1 MKHLSLILLLI
12 AVTCV
17 TGAGQSP
24 AGTLKVF
31 TDEPLVVY
39 VDEVHY
45 PRYGEIELVP
55 GTHYVKAI
63 NSEGARVYSNI
74 VEVKTGEVTSVL
86 IETSAAHPAV
96 SQPAPSQP
104 ASSQPPV
111 SGAGVTYGQSGQG
124 AVAGQ
129 PANQDT
135 LSEHVA
141 TSQPDAKPLQPT
153 IDIGQ
158 TDGSLPADMGGAF
171 GLTFGMDAGSVDRI
185 MSKKA
190 ARSQKNLGYNVYAIP
205 NGSAV
210 YVVECRFIDQKLFQI
225 IVGYPS
231 VYTNKSKLKFDKK
244 EVPFPEFNRIV
255 NDVTSNYGEPATAE
269 KIFLGGYTEDDG
281 RILEAL
287 KRKKALI
294 LYTWIDPA
302 TGNNIMVGLGYTSA
316 PLGAA
321 IYTSGPLG
329 AEAQAR
335 KLKLNG
341 YDYKKSFKDN
351 YFSN

>member
-1 MKHLSLILLLI
+1 MKHLTLILLLI
-12 AVTCV
+12 AFTCV
-17 TGAGQSP
+17 TVAGQSP

-86 IETSAAHPAV
+86 IEAPAAQPAV
-96 SQPAPSQP
+96 SQPPSSQP
-104 ASSQPPV
+104 AVSQPPV
-111 SGAGVTYGQSGQG
+111 SGAGVTYGQAGQG
-124 AVAGQ
+124 TEAGQ
-129 PANQDT
+129 PADQGT
-135 LSEHVA
+135 PSENVTA
-141 TSQPDAKPLQPT
+141 SQPDAKPLQPT

-185 MSKKA
+185 MTKKA
-190 ARSQKNLGYNVYAIP
+190 ARSQKNSGYNVYAIP
-205 NGSAV
+205 YGSSV

-231 VYTNKSKLKFDKK
+231 VYTNKSKLKVDKK
-244 EVPFPEFNRIV
+244 EIPFPEFNRIV
-255 NDVTSNYGEPATAE
+255 NDVTANYGEPATAE

-281 RILEAL
+281 QILEAL
-287 KRKKALI
+287 KRKKALF
-294 LYTWIDPA
+294 LYTWTDPG

-341 YDYKKSFKDN
+341 YDYKKTFKDN

>member
-12 AVTCV
+12 AVTCL

-24 AGTLKVF
+24 AGTLKIF
-31 TDEPLVVY
+31 SDAPLVVY

-63 NSEGARVYSNI
+63 NSDGARVYSNI
-74 VEVKTGEVTSVL
+74 IEVKTGEVTSVL
-86 IETSAAHPAV
+86 IEAPAAQPAV
-96 SQPAPSQP
+96 
-104 ASSQPPV
+104 SQPPV
-111 SGAGVTYGQSGQG
+111 SGAGVTYGQAGQG
-124 AVAGQ
+124 TEAGQ
-129 PANQDT
+129 PANQGT
-135 LSEHVA
+135 PAENVT
-141 TSQPDAKPLQPT
+141 TSQTDAKPLQST

-190 ARSQKNLGYNVYAIP
+190 ARSQKNSGYNVYAIP

-231 VYTNKSKLKFDKK
+231 VYTNKSKLKLDKK

-255 NDVTSNYGEPATAE
+255 NDVTANYGEPATAE

-281 RILEAL
+281 QILEAL
-287 KRKKALI
+287 KRKKALF
-294 LYTWIDPA
+294 LYTWTDPG

-329 AEAQAR
+329 AEAQTR

>member
-1 MKHLSLILLLI
+1 MKHLSLVLLLI
-12 AVTCV
+12 AVTCL

-24 AGTLKVF
+24 AGTLKIF
-31 TDEPLVVY
+31 SDAPLVVY

-45 PRYGEIELVP
+45 PLYSEIELVP

-63 NSEGARVYSNI
+63 NSDGARVYSNI
-74 VEVKTGEVTSVL
+74 VTIKTGEVTSVL
-86 IETSAAHPAV
+86 IEAPAAQPAV
-96 SQPAPSQP
+96 SDP
-104 ASSQPPV
+104 ASSQTPVSQPPV
-111 SGAGVTYGQSGQG
+111 SGAGVTYGQAGQG
-124 AVAGQ
+124 AEAVR
-129 PANQDT
+129 PANQGT
-135 LSEHVA
+135 QSENVA
-141 TSQPDAKPLQPT
+141 PGQPETKPLQPT

-158 TDGSLPADMGGAF
+158 LNGTLPSDMSGAF

-185 MSKKA
+185 MTKKA
-190 ARSQKNLGYNVYAIP
+190 ARSQKNSGYNIYAIP
-205 NGSAV
+205 YESAV

-231 VYTNKSKLKFDKK
+231 VYTNKSKLKLDKK

-255 NDVTSNYGEPATAE
+255 NDVTANYGEPVTAE

-281 RILEAL
+281 QILEAL
-287 KRKKALI
+287 KRKKALF
-294 LYTWIDPA
+294 LYTWTDPG

-321 IYTSGPLG
+321 IYTSGSLG

-341 YDYKKSFKDN
+341 YDYKKTFKDN